1 MAPKC
6 GYTEYQATTSW
17 MKVGHEGLSR
27 GRSLYLFHGK
37 IFKHLRDIVSFLY
50 PRLTVGAVNEGMTG
64 GKELEGMQ
72 KK

>member
-1 MAPKC
+1 M
-6 GYTEYQATTSW
+6 
-17 MKVGHEGLSR
+17 GHEGLSR

-37 IFKHLRDIVSFLY
+37 IFTHLRDIVSFLY